1 LRCSTP
7 GYSDLANVGWQ
18 GRFIEDVAMLDRIR
32 VALVAPP
39 WFDVPPTGYG
49 GIEQVVGDLAEAL
62 TRDGH
67 EVTLVAAGRDGT
79 PARLLRTYEE
89 PPTERLGEAL
99 PEVIQAAAAAR
110 LLADLDVDIVHDHT
124 LAGPLTAAG
133 RRAPTVATMHGP
145 VEGDL
150 VEYYRQL
157 GPDIPL
163 VAISNAQRMIEPDLN
178 WVATVHN
185 GIAVD
190 TFPFQPE
197 KEGWLL
203 FIGRFTPDKGP
214 DLAID
219 AAKAAGRH
227 LVLAGKVNEPD
238 EQEYFDEVI
247 RPRLGPDVTYVGE
260 MDAKLKRELYAKAS
274 CLLFPIRW
282 AEPFGI
288 VMVEAMA
295 CGTPVVALRNGS
307 VPEVIA
313 DGRSGIICENAEEL
327 PAGIEKALE
336 LRPADCRDHVARNFD
351 LATMAHG
358 YEQVYRRLIG

>member
-1 LRCSTP
+1 
-7 GYSDLANVGWQ
+7 
-18 GRFIEDVAMLDRIR
+18 MLDRIH

-99 PEVIQAAAAAR
+99 PEVMQAAAAAR
-110 LLADLDVDIVHDHT
+110 LLADLDVDVVHDHT

-145 VEGDL
+145 VEGEL
-150 VEYYRQL
+150 LEYYRHL
-157 GPDIPL
+157 DTSL
-163 VAISNAQRMIEPDLN
+163 VAISQAQRTAAPDLN

-190 TFPFQPE
+190 TFPFQAE

-214 DLAID
+214 DLAIE

-238 EQEYFDEVI
+238 EQAYFDEVI
-247 RPRLGPDVTYVGE
+247 RPLLGPDVTYVGE
-260 MDAKLKRELYAKAS
+260 MDAELKRELYAKAS

-282 AEPFGI
+282 PEPFGI

-295 CGTPVVALRNGS
+295 CGTPVVALRQGS

-313 DGRSGIICENAEEL
+313 DGRTGIICENAEEL
-327 PAGIEKALE
+327 PSGIDKAVQ
-336 LRPADCRDHVARNFD
+336 LRPADCREHVLRHFD
-351 LATMAHG
+351 RATMARG
-358 YEQVYRRLIG
+358 YVQVYRQLMDR